1 MTRPVG
7 QRPESERSDWTEQDI
22 LTIPEAAG
30 RLEQEI
36 ADVVAALAESSDSD
50 EKSALKRRLR
60 AIEASRERLAE

>member
-22 LTIPEAAG
+22 LTIPEAVG

-36 ADVVAALAESSDSD
+36 AEVVAALAESSDPD
-50 EKSALKRRLR
+50 EKSNLERRLQ
-60 AIEASRERLAE
+60 AMEASRKRLAE